1 MPTVPDSDAPQ
12 SKSEGT
18 STPASRLFT
27 VADANRL
34 LPFLRST
41 LADAQSHLSHMRD
54 LYAEMRRLEAV
65 GRRPDGELILAA
77 DYRASGS
84 RLAEHQIACE
94 QLLRRI
100 SELGCQVKDL
110 TAGLCDFPAVIG
122 GQPVLLCWRM
132 EEPSV
137 AHYHSHHDG
146 YRGRQPLPPG
156 TP

>member
-12 SKSEGT
+12 SKPDGA
-18 STPASRLFT
+18 PAPTTRLFT
-27 VADANRL
+27 VAEANRL

-41 LADAQSHLSHMRD
+41 LADAQSHLLQMRD

-84 RLAEHQIACE
+84 RLAEHQVACE
-94 QLLRRI
+94 QLLGRI
-100 SELGCQVKDL
+100 GELGCQVKDL
-110 TAGLCDFPAVIG
+110 TAGLCDFPAVID

-132 EEPSV
+132 EEPAV
-137 AHYHSHHDG
+137 AHYHGNHDG
-146 YRGRQPLPPG
+146 YRGRRPLPPG